1 VIKLNFLNFIQIKK
15 INFLLKYTE
24 HFLFFKLMFGKLESV
39 QTNTKII
46 KNSLRKNTKLE
57 LNYRKII
64 EIFNF

>member
-1 VIKLNFLNFIQIKK
+1 
-15 INFLLKYTE
+15 
-24 HFLFFKLMFGKLESV
+24 MFGKLESV

>member
-1 VIKLNFLNFIQIKK
+1 
-15 INFLLKYTE
+15 
-24 HFLFFKLMFGKLESV
+24 LMFGKLESV

-46 KNSLRKNTKLE
+46 KNYLGKNTKLE